1 VRARKALNAV
11 KHSARTLSCGIA
23 VVAVLGIGLS
33 VVVAGP
39 AQAAPSAPSWDDVRA
54 AKADTA
60 EAQSTVDELS
70 TRLQTLQDAADSAQV
85 AELQAG
91 QTYALASSQ
100 QQDAQATL
108 DDLTAQSKRAERTAD
123 ASAQQV
129 AGLVV
134 ELSRTGG
141 GDLSAAMLI
150 DSRDSKD
157 LLYRVGTMSHL
168 SERSATVLAQAQA
181 DQNTVDAIAA
191 QQSAATK
198 ALAKATDTTKAALA
212 EANDTAASAQARVQR
227 EQDQQD
233 EVLQQLAYLKGTS
246 VATEAAY
253 WTAQQAKRAEAQL
266 ASTTGGSGATAAAGT
281 GTGSGGGAAS
291 STPSTG
297 GGTSTQPSTGGGT
310 TGGTK
315 PSTPTT
321 PSKPSTPTTPSKP
334 STPTTPTT
342 PSKPSTPTTP
352 TTPTAPSTPSKAAG
366 AIAYARAQIGDAY
379 QFGGAGPNT
388 WDCSGLVMMAYSSQG
403 IATGGHNVVWQYNY
417 FGSIGRLVPL
427 SQRQPGDILFYS
439 SNGTASGGYH
449 DSIYTGNGMMV
460 EAARPGVGV
469 VERAVWTPSQL
480 LPYVARPSGSL

>member
-1 VRARKALNAV
+1 M

-33 VVVAGP
+33 VVIAGP

-108 DDLTAQSKRAERTAD
+108 DDLTAQSKRAERTAG

-297 GGTSTQPSTGGGT
+297 GGTSTQPSAGGGT

-334 STPTTPTT
+334 STPTT

-417 FGSIGRLVPL
+417 FKSIGRLVPM

-439 SNGTASGGYH
+439 YNGTVNEAYH

-460 EAARPGVGV
+460 EAANPQRGVL
-469 VERAVWTPSQL
+469 ERAIWTPGQL

>member
-1 VRARKALNAV
+1 M

-33 VVVAGP
+33 VVIAGP

-266 ASTTGGSGATAAAGT
+266 ASNTGGSGATAATGT
-281 GTGSGGGAAS
+281 GTGSGSGGGAAS

-310 TGGTK
+310 K
-315 PSTPTT
+315 PSTPAT

-417 FGSIGRLVPL
+417 FKSIGRLVPM

-439 SNGTASGGYH
+439 YNGTVNEAYH

-460 EAARPGVGV
+460 EAANPQRGVL
-469 VERAVWTPSQL
+469 ERAIWTPGQL